1 MAQTDAKHGRRRGLR
16 ILLIV
21 VAVVILLPIVGLIG
35 FAMLFDAD
43 QYKPQI
49 VAAAKT
55 ATGRDL
61 TINGRIG
68 IGLSL
73 RPTLEV
79 SDVSFANAPGGSR
92 PQMVTLKRL
101 ELQLALLPLL
111 SRHVEV
117 DRLVLV
123 APDILLETDAQGT
136 PNWQFAPPQ
145 PASGQPAA
153 PAAQSRG
160 ASAAP
165 SVAIRALR
173 IEDGQI
179 TYRDGKTGDA
189 TVLAVKLLTIGADAP
204 DAPTSVALEA
214 SYDGTPF
221 TLNAH
226 LGALAQLMSGRG
238 NLPLDVT
245 GEAVGAQLALK
256 GNVADMAGLSGV
268 DLLLTA
274 KVPDLAALGSAG
286 HVALPALKNIALST
300 RITDLPGG
308 LPAGVALKQLKL
320 TLQQADL
327 DGELALAL
335 APRPSVNG
343 ALHAGRIDA
352 DALSAAMA
360 VPAPAVAGAK
370 PAPAPPPHPAAR
382 PVRMIPDDPLPLDG
396 LRAVNA
402 DLTLAVGELVEG
414 GVSYRDVTGHIVLT
428 DGRLQLDQASA
439 SLPGGKVDLKLSLD
453 ASQPEPPL
461 AITLHSPGLA
471 LQPLLKAFGAPAYA
485 QGTLEVD
492 AVLTGVGKS
501 PHAIASVL
509 DGHIGLALENGQ
521 IDNRLLGDT
530 LRRINLLDTGKGGT
544 SALRCLAVRMEA
556 KGGVGS
562 FPALLVDSEPARV
575 DGNGTVRLGPE
586 TLALRLYPLARLGG
600 TGVSVPVN
608 VTGTFLDPNVAVDAA
623 GAAQGAVSGLAN
635 TGTAP
640 LGMVIGKLGGDRSML
655 NVPGGG
661 GSGAT
666 CAQQLAIARGVPTPP
681 AAVSTPATQTVN
693 PPPAA
698 QPAKPPKPADML
710 RSLFR

>member
-1 MAQTDAKHGRRRGLR
+1 MASTDTKRGSGRGWR

-21 VAVVILLPIVGLIG
+21 VAVVILLPILVLIG
-35 FAMLFDAD
+35 FATLFDAD

-49 VAAAKT
+49 VAAMKN
-55 ATGRDL
+55 ATGREL

-79 SDVSFANAPGGSR
+79 SDASFANAPGGSR
-92 PQMVTLKRL
+92 PRMLTLKRL

-111 SRHVEV
+111 SRQVEV
-117 DRLVLV
+117 ERLVLV
-123 APDILLETDAQGT
+123 APDILLETDAQGR
-136 PNWQFAPPQ
+136 PNWQLAPPQ
-145 PASGQPAA
+145 PASAQPA
-153 PAAQSRG
+153 PSAAASG
-160 ASAAP
+160 GSSAAP

-179 TYRDGKTGDA
+179 TYRDGKTGGA

-204 DAPTSVALEA
+204 DAPISVALAA

-226 LGALAQLMSGRG
+226 LGALAALLSGTG
-238 NLPLDVT
+238 NLPLDAT
-245 GEAVGAQLALK
+245 GEAVGAQLTLK

-274 KVPDLAALGSAG
+274 KIPDLAALGSAA
-286 HVALPALKNIALST
+286 HVALPGLKDMALST

-320 TLQQADL
+320 TLKQADI

-335 APRPSVNG
+335 ARPLSVKG
-343 ALHAGRIDA
+343 KLHAGRIDA
-352 DALSAAMA
+352 DALSAEMA

-370 PAPAPPPHPAAR
+370 PAPAPPAR
-382 PVRMIPDDPLPLDG
+382 PVAKPVRLIPDDPLPLDG
-396 LRAVNA
+396 LRATDA
-402 DLTLAVGELVEG
+402 DLMLAVGELIEG
-414 GVSYRDVTGHIVLT
+414 GVSYRDVAGHAVLT
-428 DGRLQLDQASA
+428 NGHLQLDQASA

-453 ASQPEPPL
+453 ASQAEPPL
-461 AITLHSPGLA
+461 AITLHAPGLA

-485 QGTLEVD
+485 QGTLEID
-492 AVLTGVGKS
+492 AVLTGAGKT

-509 DGHIGLALENGQ
+509 DGHVGLALENGQ
-521 IDNRLLGDT
+521 IDNRLLGDA
-530 LRRINLLDTGKGGT
+530 LRLNIGKGGT
-544 SALRCLAVRMEA
+544 SALRCLAVRLETKA
-556 KGGVGS
+556 GVGE
-562 FPALLVDSEPARV
+562 FPALLIDSEPTRI
-575 DGNGTVRLGPE
+575 DGGGTVRLGPE
-586 TLALRLYPLARLGG
+586 TLALRLHPLARLGG

-608 VTGTFLDPNVAVDAA
+608 VTGTFLDPRVAVDAA
-623 GAAQGAVSGLAN
+623 GAAEGVASGLAG

-640 LGMVIGKLGGDRSML
+640 FGLVIGKLGGDRSML

-661 GSGAT
+661 GGGAT
-666 CAQQLAIARGVPTPP
+666 CAQQLAIARGVTAPP
-681 AAVSTPATQTVN
+681 EAVSAPATTPAD
-693 PPPAA
+693 
-698 QPAKPPKPADML
+698 QPAKPKPPKPADML